1 MSWLP
6 LTRTTASKDPKGAL
20 ETTCGYYNAVAG
32 LALALALLL
41 GSVGCALSG
50 NSQGLPN
57 GFPNSMGQPRAS
69 IIQKVP
75 LEGVR
80 IVVSPNIVTLAP
92 GATQLFSASVI
103 NMAETE
109 VVWTASAGTISP
121 QGSFTAPNVTKSTTV
136 TITATSKGYVVIKA
150 YATVTVMPG
159 SSSLA
164 ITTTSLSPVSSGAP
178 YSTSISAAGGNTPY
192 QWSLTSGSLPS
203 GLVLD
208 ATSGLISGTTTQTGS
223 FSFTIKVSD
232 ASAHSASQNLVVQ
245 VNPPTQNSGYDGPAE
260 LPRIYMQTAMAD
272 TPSPG
277 TTVTVNAGGDLQ
289 SALNAANCGDV
300 VELAAGA
307 TFNGN
312 FTLPA
317 KSCDDAHWI
326 TVRTSAPDASLP
338 AEGTRI
344 TPCYA
349 GVSSLHGLSLN
360 CASTNKVMAKIVG
373 FPPIETAAGSSYYRL
388 IGLELTQISGQFV
401 YSIMNISDTS
411 DYIVVDRCWVHG
423 TATDNSQQGV
433 RFNSSYLAL
442 VDSFVSD
449 IHYVET
455 DSQAVGGAAGT
466 GPYKIVNNYLEAA
479 GENIMFGGSAATTTP
494 GDIEIRFN
502 HIYKPLTWMP
512 GNSTYAGIKWTVK
525 DLFELKN
532 GQRLLLE
539 GNIFENMWGTP
550 IVITPKNQNNQ
561 CPICIASNITFRYNI
576 VRHGAVALSIA
587 DAPSDAGGL
596 AQSSQFIS
604 IHDDLFDDI
613 NRVEWDTGASSW
625 MFYFGACPSCQ
636 PVHDVT
642 MTHLTVV
649 STNSSFLFFGNSAS
663 NPVTNL
669 SYTENIQQ
677 YGLYGVDG
685 CGTST
690 LATCAPGAIFTGNA
704 IVGGSSTSFPDGNS
718 FPASWTSLKFVN
730 FNNGDNGNYQLA
742 AGSPFLYATPPPGAN
757 INTVNTM
764 TAGVSQW

>member
-1 MSWLP
+1 
-6 LTRTTASKDPKGAL
+6 
-20 ETTCGYYNAVAG
+20 
-32 LALALALLL
+32 
-41 GSVGCALSG
+41 
-50 NSQGLPN
+50 
-57 GFPNSMGQPRAS
+57 
-69 IIQKVP
+69 
-75 LEGVR
+75 
-80 IVVSPNIVTLAP
+80 
-92 GATQLFSASVI
+92 
-103 NMAETE
+103 
-109 VVWTASAGTISP
+109 
-121 QGSFTAPNVTKSTTV
+121 
-136 TITATSKGYVVIKA
+136 
-150 YATVTVMPG
+150 
-159 SSSLA
+159 
-164 ITTTSLSPVSSGAP
+164 
-178 YSTSISAAGGNTPY
+178 
-192 QWSLTSGSLPS
+192 
-203 GLVLD
+203 
-208 ATSGLISGTTTQTGS
+208 
-223 FSFTIKVSD
+223 
-232 ASAHSASQNLVVQ
+232 
-245 VNPPTQNSGYDGPAE
+245 
-260 LPRIYMQTAMAD
+260 MQTAMAD

-277 TTVTVNAGGDLQ
+277 ATVTVSAGGDLQ
-289 SALNAANCGDV
+289 SALNSASCGDI

-317 KSCDDAHWI
+317 KACDDAHWI
-326 TVRTSAPDASLP
+326 TVRSSTPDASLP

-360 CASTNKVMAKIVG
+360 CSSTANVMAKIVG
-373 FPPIETAAGSSYYRL
+373 FPPLQTAAGSDYYRL
-388 IGLELTQISGQFV
+388 IGLELTQVPGQFV
-401 YSIMNISDTS
+401 YSIMNISDSS
-411 DYIVVDRCWVHG
+411 DNIVVDRCWVHG
-423 TATDNSQQGV
+423 TATDSSQQGV

-449 IHYVET
+449 IHYADA

-466 GPYKIVNNYLEAA
+466 GPYKIVDNYLEAA

-494 GDIEIRFN
+494 ADIEIRFN
-502 HIYKPLTWMP
+502 DVYKPLTWMP
-512 GNSTYAGIKWTVK
+512 GSSTYAGIRWTVK

-550 IVITPKNQNNQ
+550 IVITPKNQNNL
-561 CPICIASNITFRYNI
+561 CPICIASDITFRFNI

-587 DAPSDAGGL
+587 DVPSDAGGL

-677 YGLYGVDG
+677 YGLYGVMG

-690 LATCAPGAIFTGNA
+690 LATCAPGAAFTGNL
-704 IVGGSSTSFPDGNS
+704 IVGGSSSSFPSGNS
-718 FPASWTSLKFVN
+718 FPNSWTTVQFVN
-730 FNNGDNGNYQLA
+730 FNNGDGGNYQLA
-742 AGSPFLYATPPPGAN
+742 AGSPYLNPTPSPGAN
-757 INTVNTM
+757 MTTVNSM